1 MTLTNMIAT
10 TGKRKNAIARVRLF
24 PGSGQVTINNRT
36 FENYFPRES
45 QRFHV
50 LQPFQSTNTL
60 GKFDILVNVQGG
72 GDIGQAGAVR
82 HGIAKAL
89 LASDEAFRVE
99 LRKAGLLTR
108 DSRIKERKKFG
119 QKGARARFQFS
130 KR

>member
-1 MTLTNMIAT
+1 MIST

-50 LQPFQSTNTL
+50 LQPFQSTDTI

-72 GDIGQAGAVR
+72 GDLGQAGAVR

-89 LASDEAFRVE
+89 LASDEGFRVV
-99 LRKAGLLTR
+99 LRKDGLLTR